1 MSHDHEH
8 SHSHAPPKDFGKAFI
23 IGILLNTGFI
33 AIEAVMGFVSDS
45 LALLSDA
52 GHNLADVLGL
62 VLAWGAAVLARR
74 PATRRYTYGL
84 KRTTILA
91 ALANAIL
98 LLLGVG
104 AIALEAINRLR
115 EPATVEG
122 GVVAWVAG
130 VGILVNGF
138 TAWLFMAGRK
148 DDLNVRG
155 AFLHMAADAAVSL
168 GVMISGLVILWLGW
182 EWVDP
187 VVSLVVVA
195 VILWSTWGLFT
206 ESLGLSL
213 DAAPG
218 SADVFAIQKFLEEL
232 PDVKEVHHLHVWAL
246 STTETALTVH
256 LVKRTPQID
265 DNLLAHI
272 REELAEHY
280 RITHP
285 TIQFESIACGDGT
298 NPNG

>member
-285 TIQFESIACGDGT
+285 TIQFESIACGDET